1 METLKQRRAPSSV
14 TLRSVPLTVR
24 PGVGKEVS
32 VTGTFTEWSAEGI
45 PMKPLGDGRFRALL
59 RLAPGVHQYRLIV
72 DGIWTDDLDAA
83 RSVANPYGGENA
95 VLEVS

>member
-1 METLKQRRAPSSV
+1 MEILKQRRAPSSV
-14 TLRSVPLTVR
+14 ALRSVTLTVR
-24 PGVGKEVS
+24 PGVGKNVA
-32 VTGTFTEWSAEGI
+32 VTGTFTGWSNEGI
-45 PMKPLGDGRFRALL
+45 PMKPVGDGRFRALL
-59 RLAPGVHQYRLIV
+59 QLAPGLHEYRLVV